1 MKKTKTNTQLKKIV
15 QTALESKYGYAPSLK
30 DIILLEATGTG
41 EYILFE
47 INGQEYSFNSYMMGE
62 GHPFPYSVWCG
73 KGTIIRKEVR

>member
-1 MKKTKTNTQLKKIV
+1 MKKQKTNNELKKIV
-15 QTALESKYGYAPSLK
+15 QTALKSKYGYAPSLK

-62 GHPFPYSVWCG
+62 GHSFPYSIWCG
-73 KGTIIRKEVR
+73 KGTITKKEVK

>member
-1 MKKTKTNTQLKKIV
+1 MKKEKTNTQLKKIV

-73 KGTIIRKEVR
+73 KGTITRNEVR

>member
-15 QTALESKYGYAPSLK
+15 QTALESKYGYAPRLK
-30 DIILLEATGTG
+30 DIILLEATGAG

-73 KGTIIRKEVR
+73 KGTITRKEVR